1 MRNALTPGQASRPIR
16 HQASHR
22 LRDRHRRLRQHGP
35 RPPQDHDQRKAPSHA
50 RHQLGLLCLVFV
62 LVNHTAVEHGLQI
75 SHGFERVGWDRSS
88 GVCGMAPGSTTPGS
102 TAMGTAVEAVG
113 TTAGTTVGTA
123 AEAAGTAAKAVG
135 YTTVGTSSGGG
146 GRNSPR
152 CATLCH
158 GLAHLTCSGSGAA

>member
-75 SHGFERVGWDRSS
+75 SHGFERVGWDRSLRHGRERGDCCRHRHS
-88 GVCGMAPGSTTPGS
+88 HSRLRQHGPRPRHLVRVGVGVKVRARVSVS
-102 TAMGTAVEAVG
+102 VRFRARVK
-113 TTAGTTVGTA
+113 TA
-123 AEAAGTAAKAVG
+123 AWAPRSGMSSQAADRVAPAPA
-135 YTTVGTSSGGG
+135 
-146 GRNSPR
+146 
-152 CATLCH
+152 
-158 GLAHLTCSGSGAA
+158 